1 MLNFLECTWNF
12 QCSEEKNEPHRLS
25 VSEVIDSEICAYLN
39 VSQGFFLKTLCQ
51 SQKLFKSEKKKLLS
65 NFFFLLSKS
74 ELEKVIFNHI

>member
-51 SQKLFKSEKKKLLS
+51 SQKLFKSEKK
-65 NFFFLLSKS
+65 NFYPTFSSF
-74 ELEKVIFNHI
+74 